1 MNYRCEFEFGLL
13 FEISGGLSR
22 KKLSRSAFSALETDT
37 MLQHLEARDLAPGTA
52 ALSCGCS
59 CG

>member
-13 FEISGGLSR
+13 FEISGGVSR
-22 KKLSRSAFSALETDT
+22 KKLSRSAVSALDT
-37 MLQHLEARDLAPGTA
+37 MLQHLEAKDLALGTA